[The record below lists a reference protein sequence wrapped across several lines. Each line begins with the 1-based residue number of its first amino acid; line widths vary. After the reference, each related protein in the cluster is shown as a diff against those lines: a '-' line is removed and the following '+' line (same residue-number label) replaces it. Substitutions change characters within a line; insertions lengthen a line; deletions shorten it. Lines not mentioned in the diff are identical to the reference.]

1 MSKGSN
7 RSARKPAGR
16 QNAVLYGIAGLL
28 FVLAG
33 LVMFSRRADAHEHPK
48 PREQAEQMMTESP
61 DRYGAY
67 PEAKEAYR
75 MAAHIKSTLDGL
87 FCYCYCKGAGHYSLL
102 DCFKDDHG
110 AGCDVCIGEAK
121 LAYQMVQQGKSLEE
135 IRAAVDAQFGS

>member
-1 MSKGSN
+1 MSKRSN
-7 RSARKPAGR
+7 QNARKPSGR

-48 PREQAEQMMTESP
+48 PRAEAEQMMTESP

-110 AGCDVCIGEAK
+110 AGCDICIGEAK